1 MNVKCKIQNVKWT
14 QWAAG
19 IFLVF
24 YFAPAPHQ
32 AKAKLNK
39 IIKWKPEAFPRF
51 PTHLAA
57 GVLLALVLGFFIFT
71 PLVFAEPAGFGLEET
86 AGAGGLFG
94 FEADGTTPKA
104 PPSFGPATVAGR
116 IVGYL
121 LAFVGVIF
129 FALMIWGGILWM
141 TARGNT
147 EQVTK
152 AQDLIKSAVIGI
164 AIVFLSY
171 VLTNFVITR
180 LTQGL
185 T

>member
-1 MNVKCKIQNVKWT
+1 MKQETQNTTSNLGLSPTVGLSPARPHRT
-14 QWAAG
+14 RLR
-19 IFLVF
+19 IFTFVFLVF
-24 YFAPAPHQ
+24 YFA
-32 AKAKLNK
+32 
-39 IIKWKPEAFPRF
+39 
-51 PTHLAA
+51 
-57 GVLLALVLGFFIFT
+57 FFVFT
-71 PLVFAEPAGFGLEET
+71 PLVFAQRAGFGLEET
-86 AGAGGLFG
+86 AAAGNLITD
-94 FEADGTTPKA
+94 AA
-104 PPSFGPATVAGR
+104 NPPTFGPATVAGR

-171 VLTNFVITR
+171 VITNFV
-180 LTQGL
+180 LTTLLKETNPQ
-185 T
+185 